1 LFSAVVVVVS
11 IVSLATNKLDQGVD
25 FVGGRTF
32 QVRFEKPVEAGLVKE
47 ELTKVFGSAEIF
59 GNDNQ
64 LKITTKYKVE
74 EHGIEADQ
82 EVNKLL
88 FQSLKQ
94 HFAADLTYDN
104 L

>member
-1 LFSAVVVVVS
+1 LWAL
-11 IVSLATNKLDQGVD
+11 SLATNKLDQGVD

-32 QVRFEKPVEAGLVKE
+32 RAFWKPAGIVKE
-47 ELTKVFGSAEIF
+47 ELTKVFGSAEVKIF

-74 EHGIEADQ
+74 EHGVADQ

-88 FQSLKQ
+88 FESLKQ
-94 HFAADLTYDN
+94 HFRRFN
-104 L
+104 IW

>member
-1 LFSAVVVVVS
+1 
-11 IVSLATNKLDQGVD
+11 
-25 FVGGRTF
+25 
-32 QVRFEKPVEAGLVKE
+32 
-47 ELTKVFGSAEIF
+47 VFGSAEAKIF

-88 FQSLKQ
+88 FKSLKQ
-94 HFAADLTYDN
+94 HFAADLTYDKFIN
-104 L
+104 AYPGKVYGVVQASKWDLQLRISKRMHTGLF